1 MQNSISSPKRIY
13 TAYKVGDRPFQPVLL
28 APLSGITDHP
38 FRKVVRLASS
48 EPNLP
53 CLTFSEMVAS
63 KAVIGNMK
71 DSRKLDLGDGDHEG
85 MVVQLAGT
93 DAETCAEAAAIVEQR
108 GAIGIDLNFGCPA
121 RKVVKKAAG
130 SSLMRDEQL
139 CGEIFRAVVNAVSV
153 PVSVKMRLGWD
164 YASINSPT
172 IAKLAEDA
180 GAHALTVHGRT
191 RNQFYNGEADWEMVE
206 AVKDAVSIPIVI
218 NGDIGTLVET
228 QTALD
233 QSKAD
238 YAMIGRK
245 AVGNPWTLGEISQ
258 VLQGKEV
265 VSISYGRKIDLMY
278 LHLEMAIERDGVLTG
293 IRNMRKHFLGYA
305 QSLITDEVKREAF
318 FRKMLQLIEA
328 DLMFAHLDEYFGEYR
343 DFTSFDSVKALAA

>member
-1 MQNSISSPKRIY
+1 MQHFKS
-13 TAYKVGDRPFQPVLL
+13 TLGTYKVGERAFQPVLL

-48 EPNLP
+48 EPELP

-71 DSRKLDLGDGDHEG
+71 DSRKLDLGDGDHDG

-93 DAETCAEAAAIVEQR
+93 DAETCAEAAVIVEQR

-130 SSLMRDEQL
+130 SSLMRDEKL
-139 CGEIFRAVVNAVSV
+139 CGEIFRAVVDSVSV

-164 YASINSPT
+164 HTSLNAAT
-172 IAKLAEDA
+172 IAKMAEDA

-191 RNQFYNGEADWEMVE
+191 RCQFYNGEADWELIY
-206 AVKDAVSIPIVI
+206 AVKEAVSIPLVV
-218 NGDIGTLVET
+218 NGDIGTLSET
-228 QTALD
+228 ECALV
-233 QSKAD
+233 QSGAD
-238 YAMIGRK
+238 FAMIGRK
-245 AVGNPWTLGEISQ
+245 AVGQPWALGEISQ
-258 VLQGKEV
+258 VLQGKKV
-265 VSISYGRKIDLMY
+265 TGRTYDQKVELMY
-278 LHLEMAIERDGVLTG
+278 LHLKLAVERDGELTG

-305 QSLITDEVKREAF
+305 KSLIKDEIKRENF
-318 FRKMLQLIEA
+318 FRKMLQIIKE
-328 DLMFAHLDEYFGEYR
+328 DQMFAHLDDYFGEHR
-343 DFTSFDSVKALAA
+343 TTNDFGFSVDLAA